1 MSARQ
6 KKSNPAYYISKVYL
20 FNRRCQATAR
30 LFLLYRGLV
39 VQGLAG
45 SAIKRIADEAIL
57 SDFAKIY
64 FGRMLFM
71 NYADIK
77 RIDVA
82 NGPGIR
88 VSLFVSGC
96 THHCKG
102 CFNEETWD
110 FNYGQFFSE
119 KEEDQIIEYLKEDYI
134 EGLSLLGGEPFEY
147 SNQQCLLPF
156 LRRVKAI
163 YPDKDIWCYTGYDFE
178 TDIKEKMMVK
188 WPETREII
196 RYIDILVDGEF
207 IEDKKD
213 LTLRFRGSSNQ
224 RIIDVPESLN
234 KGEVVLWNQE
244 GRITQ

>member
-1 MSARQ
+1 M
-6 KKSNPAYYISKVYL
+6 
-20 FNRRCQATAR
+20 
-30 LFLLYRGLV
+30 

-119 KEEDQIIEYLKEDYI
+119 KEEDQDITPKPIPK
-134 EGLSLLGGEPFEY
+134 
-147 SNQQCLLPF
+147 NQ
-156 LRRVKAI
+156 
-163 YPDKDIWCYTGYDFE
+163 
-178 TDIKEKMMVK
+178 
-188 WPETREII
+188 
-196 RYIDILVDGEF
+196 
-207 IEDKKD
+207 
-213 LTLRFRGSSNQ
+213 
-224 RIIDVPESLN
+224 
-234 KGEVVLWNQE
+234 
-244 GRITQ
+244 